1 MDFPTL
7 ALYNPWWSTDSDSE
21 SLNTMLTKGIKGKQF
36 QRDYLNRLDLSSNG
50 VTIIRGP
57 RQIGKSTLMKTAIA
71 SLIGVQPRRAVMYL
85 PLDTVSSFAQL
96 RTLLLQFLQFS
107 QNEEKRYVFIDEITM
122 VDRWQRAVKE
132 VRDNTLMSEDVFV
145 LTGSSAWDLKRDSER
160 LPGRKGD
167 IQSDHVLLPL
177 TFREYLSHR
186 LGPLPPRKSL
196 NEILTLSQGEM
207 MEWALIEEKLK
218 VEWAQYQRSGGIPS
232 VIEACLTGKD
242 TESLIQ
248 VFWDILIGDI
258 ERLGLSR
265 SKLIQVLT
273 YIGRRITSRL
283 SWNGAASEIEIDT
296 KTFQKYV
303 EALGKNFILITM
315 KALDIHTGFPA
326 EKKQKK
332 LYFCDRF
339 LLDVMQQKLG
349 VQLSESAI
357 IENLFAAN
365 CLFSLNQSLEN
376 GLDEIIGCGYWYSK
390 EGHEVDLLIDRIPIE
405 LKYQNHIQRSDL
417 STISKTFK
425 RGIVVSKQTMDMDQM
440 IKVIPIHLF
449 LAMI

>member
-1 MDFPTL
+1 VDFSTL

-21 SLNTMLTKGIKGKQF
+21 SLNTMLTKGIKGKLF
-36 QRDYLNRLDLSSNG
+36 QRDYMNRLDLSSNG
-50 VTIIRGP
+50 VTIVRGP
-57 RQIGKSTLMKTAIA
+57 RQIGKSTLMKAAIA
-71 SLIGVQPRRAVMYL
+71 SLIGMQPRRAVMYL
-85 PLDTVSSFAQL
+85 PLDTVSSFSQL

-107 QNEEKRYVFIDEITM
+107 QKEEKRYIFIVEIMM
-122 VDRWQRAVKE
+122 VDRWQRAIKE
-132 VRDNTLMSEDVFV
+132 VRDNTQMSEEVFV

-186 LGPLPPRKSL
+186 IEPLPPRKSL
-196 NEILTLSQGEM
+196 NDILTLSQEEM
-207 MEWALIEEKLK
+207 MEWVLIEEKLK
-218 VEWAQYQRSGGIPS
+218 VEWTQYQRSGGIPS
-232 VIEACLTGKD
+232 VIEACFTGKD
-242 TESLIQ
+242 TMPLIQ

-303 EALGKNFILITM
+303 EALGKNFVLITM

-326 EKKQKK
+326 KKTEEAILLRSVFSRCADAETGDSTKQERNHRKPVCRK
-332 LYFCDRF
+332 LSIR
-339 LLDVMQQKLG
+339 
-349 VQLSESAI
+349 
-357 IENLFAAN
+357 IEP
-365 CLFSLNQSLEN
+365 FSREWS
-376 GLDEIIGCGYWYSK
+376 
-390 EGHEVDLLIDRIPIE
+390 
-405 LKYQNHIQRSDL
+405 
-417 STISKTFK
+417 
-425 RGIVVSKQTMDMDQM
+425 
-440 IKVIPIHLF
+440 
-449 LAMI
+449 

>member
-1 MDFPTL
+1 MDFSTL

-21 SLNTMLTKGIKGKQF
+21 SLNTMLTKGIKGKLF
-36 QRDYLNRLDLSSNG
+36 QRDYMNRLDLSSNG
-50 VTIIRGP
+50 VTIVRGP
-57 RQIGKSTLMKTAIA
+57 RQIGKSTLMKAAIA
-71 SLIGVQPRRAVMYL
+71 SLIGMQPRRAVMYL
-85 PLDTVSSFAQL
+85 PLDTVSSFSQL

-107 QNEEKRYVFIDEITM
+107 QKEEKRYIFIVEIMM
-122 VDRWQRAVKE
+122 VDRWQRAIKE
-132 VRDNTLMSEDVFV
+132 VRDNTQMSEEVFV

-186 LGPLPPRKSL
+186 IEPLPPRKSL
-196 NEILTLSQGEM
+196 NDILTLSQEEM
-207 MEWALIEEKLK
+207 MEWVLIEEKLK
-218 VEWAQYQRSGGIPS
+218 IEWTQYQRSGGIPS
-232 VIEACLTGKD
+232 VIEACFTGKD
-242 TESLIQ
+242 TMPLIQ

-303 EALGKNFILITM
+303 EALGKNFVLITM

-339 LLDVMQQKLG
+339 FLDVLMQKLAI
-349 VQLSESAI
+349 QLSKSAI

-365 CLFSLNQSLEN
+365 CLFALNHSLEN
-376 GLDEIIGCGYWYSK
+376 GLDELIGCGYWYSR
-390 EGHEVDLLIDRIPIE
+390 EGHEVDLLIDKVPIE
-405 LKYQNHIQRSDL
+405 LKRQNHIQRSDL
-417 STISKTFK
+417 STIGRTFK